1 MRCSQQ
7 YLYIIYLKAI
17 QFCYFSEILQKDP
30 SKGNAKDTDV
40 LQWGGGGGG
49 EGRGGREAGRRSEL
63 LTWIKIFT

>member
-40 LQWGGGGGG
+40 LQWGGGGEGGG
-49 EGRGGREAGRRSEL
+49 ERGGGERGQRGWA
-63 LTWIKIFT
+63 